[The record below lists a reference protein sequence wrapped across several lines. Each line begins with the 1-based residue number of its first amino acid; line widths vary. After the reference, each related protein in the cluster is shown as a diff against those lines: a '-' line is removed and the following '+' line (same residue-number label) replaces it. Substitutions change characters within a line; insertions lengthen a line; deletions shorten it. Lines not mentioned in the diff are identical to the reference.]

1 MSVPLSRLR
10 AWVKACDP
18 ARPLEPDDPRYVDL
32 DAAGPVRGGGPRS
45 CVDQLAHTVAL
56 ADPGTHTC
64 QLFTGYP
71 GTGKSTELRQLARTL
86 EADPETPTHVV
97 KVDVEEWVDLHAAI
111 GLTDVLRVLA
121 YVLDREALVA
131 EGGDPRSGVGYL
143 ERLRGFLQTDVNVKS
158 IGWDDGASVLFE
170 LRDNPTFRQHL
181 DEAVSR
187 RFQQFAREAHEVIAQ
202 AVARLK
208 VARRVTRVVVLVD
221 SLEKLTPLR
230 DEERD
235 AVEASV
241 ERLFFVYAGWLRIPC
256 HVVYTFPF
264 WLSFRPA
271 LDANYTLDPV
281 VLPAVPV
288 RVPHGGDDEAGL
300 AALRTLAG
308 RRVDLAA
315 VFGDP
320 RVVDPLL
327 AASGGYPRELLRMLH
342 ELLVQAVDFPLAP
355 ADVRRVIARLAD
367 DYAAVVRQSDLPLLA
382 AVARTHALPVGDAEQ
397 TAALTRLVNGR
408 LVLAY
413 RTQRRWYDLNPLLRD
428 LPALQE
434 HLG

>member
-1 MSVPLSRLR
+1 MPVPISRLR

-18 ARPLEPDDPRYVDL
+18 ARPLDPDDPRYVDL
-32 DAAGPVRGGGPRS
+32 DALGPIRGGGPRS

-56 ADPGTHTC
+56 ADPGTTTC

-71 GTGKSTELRQLARTL
+71 GTGKTTELRQLARAL
-86 EADPETPTHVV
+86 ESDPETPTHVV
-97 KVDVEEWVDLHAAI
+97 TVDVEEWVDLHATI

-143 ERLRGFLQTDVNVKS
+143 ERLRGFLQTDVNVKNL
-158 IGWDDGASVLFE
+158 GWEDGASVLFE
-170 LRDNPTFRQHL
+170 LRDNPTFRQQL
-181 DEAVSR
+181 EAAVSR
-187 RFQQFAREAHEVIAQ
+187 RFQQFAREAHEVMEQ
-202 AVARLK
+202 AVGRLK
-208 VARRVTRVVVLVD
+208 VARKVSRVIVLVD

-230 DEERD
+230 EEERD

-288 RVPHGGDDEAGL
+288 REVDGGPDPVGL
-300 AALRTLAG
+300 AALRGLVA
-308 RRVDLAA
+308 RRVDVGA
-315 VFGDP
+315 VFGGP
-320 RVVDPLL
+320 EALDPLL

-342 ELLVQAVDFPLAP
+342 ELLVQAVDFPLGP
-355 ADVRRVIARLAD
+355 ADVARVIGRLAE
-367 DYAAVVRQSDLPLLA
+367 DYASVVRQSDLPLLA
-382 AVARTHALPVGDAEQ
+382 AVARTHALPVGDAAE

-413 RTQRRWYDLNPLLRD
+413 RSHRRWYDINPLLRD

-434 HLG
+434 HLR